1 MSAEQP
7 RATAY
12 HDLVTKTEDLAYQ
25 GCQEEQPD
33 TLSLQRVM
41 LAALHA
47 FTLGISLDAINQA
60 LSEGVEGGILLYENV
75 RAGGRDLE
83 YWRAVRAEAEHFWE
97 RRSATL
103 T

>member
-1 MSAEQP
+1 MPAEQP

-12 HDLVTKTEDLAYQ
+12 HDLVTKTEDLAYR
-25 GCQEEQPD
+25 GCLAEQPD
-33 TLSLQRVM
+33 TLSIQRVV

-47 FTLGISLDAINQA
+47 YALGVSPDAINQA
-60 LSEGVEGGILLYENV
+60 LSEGVDGGILLYENV

-83 YWRAVRAEAEHFWE
+83 YWRAVRDEAERFWK
-97 RRSATL
+97 RRSAAL